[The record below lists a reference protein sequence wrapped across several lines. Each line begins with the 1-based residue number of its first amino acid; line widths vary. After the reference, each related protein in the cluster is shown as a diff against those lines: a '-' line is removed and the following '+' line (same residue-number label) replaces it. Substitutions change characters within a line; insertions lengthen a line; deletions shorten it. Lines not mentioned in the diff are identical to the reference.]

1 MAHSNSK
8 SVVIVAFAAN
18 LLIAA
23 AKFVVAFF
31 TGSSSMF
38 SEAIHST
45 ADTGNQLLLLI
56 GMKKAKKK
64 ADRVHP
70 FGYGQE
76 QFFWAFMVAILLFS
90 LGGIY
95 SIYEG
100 IHRIFH
106 REGIENLYLAI
117 GLLLFSIVMESISF
131 LKANKEL
138 KKIKGNMGIFEFLN
152 KSFSVELIVVF
163 FEDLAA
169 LLGLTLALIFILIS
183 HFTQNVIFDGIGSI
197 LIGILLC
204 TIAFLLG
211 RKMKSLIIGEA
222 IPEKVADFI
231 KKTFLQKEGV
241 KGIADFKSM
250 VLGEDSMLV
259 ALEVVFQKNKNAKE
273 IREVIDKCEKEIMSY
288 YPQIKNIYVE
298 VRVEE

>member
-64 ADRVHP
+64 ADRIHP

-273 IREVIDKCEKEIMSY
+273 IREIIDNCEKEIMSY

-298 VRVEE
+298 VKVEE

>member
-64 ADRVHP
+64 ADRIHP

-273 IREVIDKCEKEIMSY
+273 IREIIDSCEKEIMSY

-298 VRVEE
+298 VKVEE

>member
-64 ADRVHP
+64 ADRIHP

-273 IREVIDKCEKEIMSY
+273 IREVIDSCEKEIMSY

-298 VRVEE
+298 VKVEE